1 MAEKFSL
8 KWNDFDTNT
17 TKAFGL
23 LRNEDFLKDVTLV
36 GDDNHQVAAHKLVL
50 SACSEYF
57 KTIFKSN
64 KYPNLLLCLE
74 GMSSSDISNILD
86 YIYNGEV
93 KIFQD
98 DLERFLAVAQRFK
111 LKGLLGGDSQHEEVE
126 EEKQNDIIQPKLR
139 KASLKREY
147 TEINNRL
154 QQSKVKEMNST
165 REIATTMENENI
177 KMAMT
182 EEEKNNLDDKIHQHV
197 EKTNDG
203 LYQCNLC
210 GKSAKQKIQIKYH
223 IEAKHLEGIQIP
235 CPICGKIFRS
245 HNGLFTHKSRYH
257 FSI

>member
-23 LRNEDFLKDVTLV
+23 LRNEDFLQDVTLV
-36 GDDNHQVAAHKLVL
+36 GEDNHQVAAHKLVL

-64 KYPNLLLCLE
+64 KHSNLLLCLE

-111 LKGLLGGDSQHEEVE
+111 LEGLLGGDNQHAEG
-126 EEKQNDIIQPKLR
+126 EEKKQNEIIQPKL
-139 KASLKREY
+139 KREY
-147 TEINNRL
+147 TKMNNRV
-154 QQSKVKEMNST
+154 QQSKVKELNSN

-182 EEEKNNLDDKIHQHV
+182 EEEKNNLDEKIHQHV
-197 EKTNDG
+197 EKTTDG

-223 IEAKHLEGIQIP
+223 IEAKHIEGIQIP
-235 CPICGKIFRS
+235 CTICGKIFRS
-245 HNGLFTHKSRYH
+245 HNGLFTHKSRSH